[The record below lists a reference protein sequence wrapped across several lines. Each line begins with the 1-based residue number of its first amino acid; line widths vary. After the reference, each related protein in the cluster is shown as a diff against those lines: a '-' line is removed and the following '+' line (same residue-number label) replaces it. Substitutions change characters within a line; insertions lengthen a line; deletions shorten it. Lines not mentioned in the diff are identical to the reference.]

1 MSRLFVTGAGTGVGK
16 TFVTCLLLR
25 RLRAAGHWARALK
38 PVISGFDPAEAAGSD
53 SGQLLAAMDEAADRA
68 AIGAI
73 SPWRFSAPLSPDMAA
88 VREGR
93 EIDVGELVAFCRY
106 AAPAEGEGTLIVE
119 GVGGAMVP
127 LGEDETVLDWMAGL
141 AWPVLLVCGSYLGAL
156 SHALCA
162 AEAIRLRGL
171 TLAGLVVSESAES
184 PVALEET
191 AATLRRFLAPV
202 PVLALARLDRPS
214 PDGAEADDLIAA
226 LGLTG

>member
-1 MSRLFVTGAGTGVGK
+1 MSRLFVTGAGTEVGK

-38 PVISGFDPAEAAGSD
+38 PVVSGFDPADVAGSD
-53 SGQLLAAMDEAADRA
+53 CGQILSAMDEAADA
-68 AIGAI
+68 AAVGAV
-73 SPWRFSAPLSPDMAA
+73 SPWRFVAPLSPDMAA

-127 LGEDETVLDWMAGL
+127 LSDRETVLDWMAGL
-141 AWPVLLVCGSYLGAL
+141 SWPVLLVSGSYLGAL
-156 SHALCA
+156 SHALTA

-171 TLAGLVVSESAES
+171 ELAGLVVSESAES
-184 PVALEET
+184 PVPLDET
-191 AATLRRFLAPV
+191 AATLRRFLDPV
-202 PVLALARLDRPS
+202 PVIALPRLVRPS
-214 PDGAEADDLIAA
+214 TDGAEAGDIIAA
-226 LGLTG
+226 LGLTA